1 MDEELFKKA
10 EKAAARLLKF
20 RQTKRGFKDKMRR
33 KGYPA
38 DVVEALT
45 EKAENLGYINDS
57 DYAAAFAHDS
67 VFINRYG
74 KIKIV
79 RSLFGK
85 GIDKETAAEAL
96 SVFDD
101 EIYLDNLRY
110 FVYKYF
116 GDEAHVSKEDA
127 EYFKKKMLARG
138 YTYRQIQAVTEA
150 LVSE

>member
-10 EKAAARLLKF
+10 EKTAARLLKF

-96 SVFDD
+96 SAFDD

>member
-10 EKAAARLLKF
+10 ERAAARMLKF

-38 DVVEALT
+38 DIVDALT

-67 VFINRYG
+67 VLINRCG
-74 KIKIV
+74 KIKV
-79 RSLFGK
+79 VKSLFVK

-96 SVFDD
+96 SAFDD

-110 FVYKYF
+110 FFYKYF
-116 GDEAHVSKEDA
+116 GDAAHISKEDA

-138 YTYRQIQAVTEA
+138 YTYRQIQAVAEA